1 MSEPALVETATALL
15 AAGVRIAV
23 PLLLLVL
30 GEIYSERA
38 GVVNIGLEG
47 LLLAG
52 AFSGFAGALV
62 TGSVLAGF
70 GVAILC
76 AALLA
81 ALHAYAVVVRG
92 LDQIVSGLA
101 LNVLSLGLTGVFFR
115 AFAAGR
121 ASLELA
127 GLGPAPVPLL
137 SEIPLA
143 GPAFF
148 RQSPVAYLAYA
159 LVPIAALVLYRTRA
173 GLVVRAAGENP
184 AAVDSLG
191 YSVARV
197 RFACLLA
204 SGALAGIA
212 GAYLSTSYTNTFVE
226 GMSDGRGFLA
236 LAIVV
241 FARWDPWRALGGAL
255 LFGCAAALGIRLQGE
270 PVAGVELPYQ
280 LFQALPYL
288 LTLAILA
295 FSRAQHAAAPPA
307 LGTHFRRE

>member
-1 MSEPALVETATALL
+1 
-15 AAGVRIAV
+15 V

-52 AFSGFAGALV
+52 AFTGFTGALF
-62 TGSVLAGF
+62 TGSVFAGV
-70 GVAILC
+70 GAAILC
-76 AALLA
+76 AMLLA
-81 ALHAYAVVVRG
+81 AFHAYAVVVRG

-101 LNVLSLGLTGVFFR
+101 LNVFSLGLTGVFFR
-115 AFAAGR
+115 AVAAER
-121 ASLELA
+121 SSLEIAALS
-127 GLGPAPVPLL
+127 PAPMPLL
-137 SEIPLA
+137 SEIPLI
-143 GPAFF
+143 GPALF
-148 RQSPVAYLAYA
+148 RQSPFAYVTYA
-159 LVPIAALVLYRTRA
+159 LVPIAAVILYRTRI

-191 YSVARV
+191 YSVARI

-204 SGALAGIA
+204 SGALAGVA

-241 FARWDPWRALGGAL
+241 FARWDPWRAFGGAL

-270 PVAGVELPYQ
+270 PVAGALLPYQ